1 MAQFRTDTQSLDP
14 SISTRYE
21 VVMLA
26 DENGNIVNS
35 NNPIV
40 ANPSG
45 VALDAFGRLRTSSH
59 LRSLILLTVSETTDC
74 GPRPIQ
80 PVLLTPITSMLV

>member
-26 DENGNIVNS
+26 DENGNIANS

-45 VALDAFGRLRTSSH
+45 VAVDAFGRARMSQPFTLFDSSH
-59 LRSLILLTVSETTDC
+59 RINGLGRSFTLTKGE
-74 GPRPIQ
+74 
-80 PVLLTPITSMLV
+80 